1 MTVQT
6 PSSVQTETR
15 AKHENLIPFRRAV
28 EVRLERPGL
37 AVAEVEDD
45 HHHFQVEVEA
55 EDGRISG
62 VQARAIR
69 RPWSLCAL
77 AAGELGKLVG
87 AEISADP
94 TAMTAVANSRH
105 QCTHMFDLAGEAQAA
120 LARGGPALRRYDMQI
135 QRLEDNLWRAELRR
149 EDGFRLDWLAT
160 LEALTAPGE
169 LAGRSVKGPF
179 TAWAREYF
187 SEDVFPAAVA
197 LRRAL
202 FVGKFRHDHDLDARK
217 SAGDMSRNMGGCFVL
232 QPERAHTALRM
243 KGSTRSFPSGLPQPL
258 SKPRG

>member
-6 PSSVQTETR
+6 PLSVQTATR
-15 AKHENLIPFRRAV
+15 TDYANLIPFRRAV
-28 EVRLERPGL
+28 EVRLERPGF

-45 HHHFQVEVEA
+45 HHHFHVEVEA
-55 EDGRISG
+55 EHGRISR

-77 AAGELGKLVG
+77 AAGELDKLVG
-87 AEISADP
+87 AEISIDP
-94 TAMTAVANSRH
+94 TAMMAVANSRH

-120 LARGGPALRRYDMQI
+120 LARGGPALRRYDMQV

-149 EDGFRLDWLAT
+149 EDGFRLHWLAT
-160 LEALTAPGE
+160 LEALTAPDE
-169 LAGRSVKGPF
+169 LSGRSVKAPF

-202 FVGKFRHDHDLDARK
+202 FVGKFRHVYDLDARE
-217 SAGDMSRNMGGCFVL
+217 SAGDMSRNIGGCFVL
-232 QPERAHTALRM
+232 QPERAYTALRM
-243 KGSTRSFPSGLPQPL
+243 KGSTRSFPDGLPDPL
-258 SKPRG
+258 FRPPA